1 VLSGGTANSATVK
14 AGGVEIITNGG
25 TEHGATVSSG
35 GTFVAIGS
43 AGFGGDTFRGGAVV
57 EFGSGFKHALNVS
70 ANSSSVPV
78 QFIVLSGGTL
88 SGGEI
93 ARGNVVTVRSG
104 GVASGLGVDSGASLI
119 VSAGGTDIDATVSGG
134 GKLIVSSGGVA
145 DPTIILAGGTEIV
158 SAHGTDAGALI
169 SSGGKLFIQS
179 GGTASDVTILSG
191 GTAMNAAGATLNVL
205 VSATDSGTLT
215 NSGTVNVFDG
225 GTLTLGAAAVTNA
238 GSIRLQGTSAVSGAT
253 LLLAGNVKLSGG
265 GTLSL
270 SPGGNNVITDS
281 GGTSTL
287 TNLNN
292 TISGAGTLGDL
303 TLTLINSG
311 TIVGN
316 AGGLFLSNILS
327 AVNAGTLE
335 ATTASGLVIH
345 AEFVNSKTIEA
356 LGSGASVVLDNAVVS
371 NTSTGVILASGSG
384 ARIFLDNG
392 SDIFGGTVKTVGGG
406 AELVMSA
413 SNLLS
418 GVTIGA
424 SSFVEIASGGTQELI
439 KVTIGAGATLEVAS
453 GGVGFLD
460 FGTIGAGAIVD
471 ALNGSVMS
479 LTGVIANSGTLEGTG
494 SGRVI
499 FNAPDTVTNA
509 GTMKST
515 ASGGLVI
522 AVEELNNSKTIEALG
537 SGATVRIQ
545 SGTFGV
551 THFLTFIN
559 NFGAGMIFASGSGA
573 EIDLDDATINKGTV
587 KAVGNN
593 AKIVMSDSDSII
605 GATIAGGTL
614 VDIVSGADVQLS
626 GTIGSGALI
635 EVTGSA
641 LLNLLS
647 VANSGTILAR
657 ASGSRI
663 IVAPGAVVRGGAIV
677 AQGSGSTA
685 EIAHGAVVSGGTLL
699 ASGLGSLIE
708 IVSGAVVSG
717 GIAQI
722 GNGIVEIA
730 GSSGENVQFLSSGN
744 GGLKIAD
751 AAGHTSAFSGRV
763 SGFGGSG
770 HLNPKQF
777 IDLVSVMSAGVITSS
792 YLSANAANTSGT
804 LFISS
809 GGTMVA
815 AIKMVG
821 SYSVGEFHI
830 TSGAGGT
837 VAITDPTVPNGGS
850 VEPGPAHN
858 FPQGGVD
865 LPNIA
870 FGARTTLAYAENA
883 AGTGGT
889 LTVSDGRHAASIALL
904 GNYIAGSFI
913 IAADGHG
920 GTLISEVQQTEQKPL
935 LVHPPHG

>member
-1 VLSGGTANSATVK
+1 MTSFTVSKGITLDVLSGGTANNVRSSRPAALKIVTD
-14 AGGVEIITNGG
+14 GG

-43 AGFGGDTFRGGAVV
+43 ASFGGDTFLGGAVV
-57 EFGSGFKHALNVS
+57 ELGSGFKHPLNVS

-93 ARGNVVTVRSG
+93 PRGYVVTVRSG
-104 GVASGLGVDSGASLI
+104 GIASGLAVDSGASLI
-119 VSAGGTDIDATVSGG
+119 VSAGGTEFDATVSGG

-145 DPTIILAGGTEIV
+145 DPTTILSGGTEIV

-169 SSGGKLFIQS
+169 SSGGKLFVQS

-191 GTAMNAAGATLNVL
+191 GTAINAAGATLNVS
-205 VSATDSGTLT
+205 VGATDFGKLT
-215 NSGTVNVFDG
+215 NSGTVNVIDG
-225 GTLTLGAAAVTNA
+225 GTLTLGAAAVANA
-238 GSIRLQGTSAVSGAT
+238 GSIRLQGTSGGSGAT
-253 LLLAGNVKLSGG
+253 LLLAGNVTLSGG

-270 SPGGNNVITDS
+270 SPSGNNVITDS

-303 TLTLINSG
+303 NLTLINSG

-316 AGGLFLSNILS
+316 GSGLFLSNILS

-345 AEFVNSKTIEA
+345 AEFVNSKIIEA

-384 ARIFLDNG
+384 ARILLVSG
-392 SDIFGGTVKTVGGG
+392 SDIFGGTVKTVGSD
-406 AELVMSA
+406 AELVMSGG
-413 SNLLS
+413 LLS
-418 GVTIGA
+418 GVTIAA

-439 KVTIGAGATLEVAS
+439 NVTIGAGATVEVAS

-460 FGTIGAGAIVD
+460 FGTIGAGAIVN

-479 LTGVIANSGTLEGTG
+479 LTGVLANSGTLEGTG

-499 FNAPDTVTNA
+499 INAPDIVTNA

-522 AVEELNNSKTIEALG
+522 AVEVLNNSKTIEALG
-537 SGATVRIQ
+537 DGATVRIQ
-545 SGTFGV
+545 SGTVGV
-551 THFLTFIN
+551 AHFLTFIN

-573 EIDLDDATINKGTV
+573 EIELDDATINNGTV
-587 KAVGNN
+587 KAVGSN
-593 AKIVMSDSDSII
+593 ARIVMSDSDSII

-647 VANSGTILAR
+647 VANSGTVLAR
-657 ASGSRI
+657 DSGSKI
-663 IVAPGAVVRGGAIV
+663 FVAAGAVVRGGAIV
-677 AQGSGSTA
+677 AQGSGSEV
-685 EIAHGAVVSGGTLL
+685 EIFDGATVSGGTLF
-699 ASGLGSLIE
+699 ASGSGSRID
-708 IVSGAVVSG
+708 IVSGAVV
-717 GIAQI
+717 
-722 GNGIVEIA
+722 
-730 GSSGENVQFLSSGN
+730 
-744 GGLKIAD
+744 K
-751 AAGHTSAFSGRV
+751 
-763 SGFGGSG
+763 
-770 HLNPKQF
+770 
-777 IDLVSVMSAGVITSS
+777 
-792 YLSANAANTSGT
+792 
-804 LFISS
+804 
-809 GGTMVA
+809 
-815 AIKMVG
+815 
-821 SYSVGEFHI
+821 
-830 TSGAGGT
+830 GASPRWAT
-837 VAITDPTVPNGGS
+837 
-850 VEPGPAHN
+850 
-858 FPQGGVD
+858 
-865 LPNIA
+865 
-870 FGARTTLAYAENA
+870 
-883 AGTGGT
+883 
-889 LTVSDGRHAASIALL
+889 AL
-904 GNYIAGSFI
+904 
-913 IAADGHG
+913 
-920 GTLISEVQQTEQKPL
+920 
-935 LVHPPHG
+935 